1 MKLELSSISPFF
13 QFSLIIQKQ
22 KRLEKDSTVIRFS
35 VKETEDGV
43 LDFVSLIVSSRV
55 AEQNMKIRWVVNTE
69 KRKKDL
75 LNANKNFF

>member
-55 AEQNMKIRWVVNTE
+55 AEQNMKIR
-69 KRKKDL
+69 
-75 LNANKNFF
+75 